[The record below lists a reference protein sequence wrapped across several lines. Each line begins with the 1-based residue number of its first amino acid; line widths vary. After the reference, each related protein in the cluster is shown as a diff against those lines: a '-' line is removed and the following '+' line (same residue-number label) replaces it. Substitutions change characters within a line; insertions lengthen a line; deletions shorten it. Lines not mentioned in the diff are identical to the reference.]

1 MPPLLTDDAAT
12 HFYRCRRVPP
22 LMPPPIFIGA
32 AACPPPIF
40 IGAARVQAASLSP
53 AKREVKR
60 EAKKCGRGVQK
71 NKNLPEVWLE
81 VWLLGLQRIQGGS
94 VSPRAEF
101 CIRALAAFIV
111 P

>member
-1 MPPLLTDDAAT
+1 MPLRAAADAAT
-12 HFYRCRRVPP
+12 HFYRCRLVLP
-22 LMPPPIFIGA
+22 LM
-32 AACPPPIF
+32 PPPIF

-60 EAKKCGRGVQK
+60 EAKKCGRVCRK
-71 NKNLPEVWLE
+71 TRLLPEVWLE

-101 CIRALAAFIV
+101 CIKALAAFIV